1 MKKRYCLIGLGKIG
15 YNLAISLNNK
25 GFDFDFWDIDKSKT
39 RKLSDKIKKKP
50 IKSLINYI
58 NEKNKTIFLLL
69 IPHYKINNFIKSN
82 IKYLKKKD
90 IIIDFGNSNPNQTH
104 KIHTNLVK
112 MGILFFGIGFSGG
125 IEGAANTPC
134 LMISGKKKDIKK
146 ISYILKIILND
157 NSFNVLG
164 EDPRL
169 GHLCKICHNAI
180 EYGLMKLLS
189 EFYILQKNILKLSHS
204 QIEKNFN
211 KMNVKNPNFYL
222 GDISSKIVKNKKHL
236 LYKKNISDKIEHNK
250 TSKWFNMLCLE
261 NDLVY
266 PTLLNALE
274 NRILSKNTKNFN
286 LKKKKLKN
294 TNINIDYID
303 LFSSLYYICYIQG
316 IVALLSICKIK
327 KIKLNLNSLL
337 KVWSKNCIISSHQ
350 IITIS
355 QISDIK
361 KIKNLKILS
370 KTKINTINSDLSNLI
385 NFYIINQENPSG
397 LFSIFNWINSHN
409 FLKKDENIFIN
420 ILRNTFGNHKITKN

>member
-1 MKKRYCLIGLGKIG
+1 M
-15 YNLAISLNNK
+15 
-25 GFDFDFWDIDKSKT
+25 
-39 RKLSDKIKKKP
+39 
-50 IKSLINYI
+50 
-58 NEKNKTIFLLL
+58 
-69 IPHYKINNFIKSN
+69 
-82 IKYLKKKD
+82 
-90 IIIDFGNSNPNQTH
+90 
-104 KIHTNLVK
+104 
-112 MGILFFGIGFSGG
+112 
-125 IEGAANTPC
+125 
-134 LMISGKKKDIKK
+134 
-146 ISYILKIILND
+146 
-157 NSFNVLG
+157 
-164 EDPRL
+164 
-169 GHLCKICHNAI
+169 
-180 EYGLMKLLS
+180 
-189 EFYILQKNILKLSHS
+189 
-204 QIEKNFN
+204 
-211 KMNVKNPNFYL
+211 
-222 GDISSKIVKNKKHL
+222 
-236 LYKKNISDKIEHNK
+236 
-250 TSKWFNMLCLE
+250 
-261 NDLVY
+261 
-266 PTLLNALE
+266 
-274 NRILSKNTKNFN
+274 
-286 LKKKKLKN
+286 KN